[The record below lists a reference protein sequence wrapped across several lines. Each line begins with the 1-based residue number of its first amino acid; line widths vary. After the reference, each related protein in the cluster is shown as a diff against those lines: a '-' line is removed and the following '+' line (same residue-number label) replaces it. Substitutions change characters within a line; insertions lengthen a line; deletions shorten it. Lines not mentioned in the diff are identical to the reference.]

1 MNLSH
6 DALRDL
12 TTLAQLNSEGRM
24 LERQFLQL
32 EEYVIKGHLAGT
44 SSLEGMRMPLQ
55 PRRIGGISEE
65 EHAADRRGRQ
75 GRRATQ
81 QQRLRG
87 SCGKLCNTCCATRHP
102 FCLQHLLRHAPPL
115 LSASRRKD
123 KCPAATSGSAAGS
136 KPVNRGAP
144 EKERAVANTLGGN
157 IINCWAKATGK
168 PVRCATY
175 CTRTV

>member
-102 FCLQHLLRHAPPL
+102 FCLPPEGRTNALPQRQDPQQAASQSTEAP
-115 LSASRRKD
+115 RKR
-123 KCPAATSGSAAGS
+123 KELWQTPWAATS
-136 KPVNRGAP
+136 
-144 EKERAVANTLGGN
+144 
-157 IINCWAKATGK
+157 
-168 PVRCATY
+168 
-175 CTRTV
+175 